1 MGFWQWAFGRGVLDL
16 VSFWLW
22 AFGFGGLLVVG
33 FWWWAFGGE
42 HIFGGQIALLRFV
55 NLVTEVHSALLYAYV
70 GILIVSIFF
79 SAPDKDLVEIGKK
92 FWVSAY

>member
-42 HIFGGQIALLRFV
+42 HIFGGQIALLLEKQLLV
-55 NLVTEVHSALLYAYV
+55 N
-70 GILIVSIFF
+70 FF
-79 SAPDKDLVEIGKK
+79 SRENKQL
-92 FWVSAY
+92 S

>member
-42 HIFGGQIALLRFV
+42 HIFGGQIALLQKI
-55 NLVTEVHSALLYAYV
+55 
-70 GILIVSIFF
+70 GPIFF
-79 SAPDKDLVEIGKK
+79 MIRLYDLVNSCTGGEL
-92 FWVSAY
+92 VSLVDYNSS

>member
-1 MGFWQWAFGRGVLDL
+1 MSFWQWAFGRGVLDL

-42 HIFGGQIALLRFV
+42 HIFGGQIALLPISSILNGKLSSKIYF
-55 NLVTEVHSALLYAYV
+55 LYIYF
-70 GILIVSIFF
+70 GKFLHFTIYFEKLI
-79 SAPDKDLVEIGKK
+79 
-92 FWVSAY
+92 

>member
-42 HIFGGQIALLRFV
+42 HIFGGQIALLP
-55 NLVTEVHSALLYAYV
+55 EIYASNIF
-70 GILIVSIFF
+70 ILP
-79 SAPDKDLVEIGKK
+79 A
-92 FWVSAY
+92 

>member
-33 FWWWAFGGE
+33 FWWWAFGGG
-42 HIFGGQIALLRFV
+42 HIFGGQIALLHFPPI
-55 NLVTEVHSALLYAYV
+55 TEE
-70 GILIVSIFF
+70 IFE
-79 SAPDKDLVEIGKK
+79 SGKIQIT
-92 FWVSAY
+92 

>member
-16 VSFWLW
+16 VSCWLW

-42 HIFGGQIALLRFV
+42 HIFGGQIALLRIVEDLPLCTESRHFLRFWQRV
-55 NLVTEVHSALLYAYV
+55 NFPKWTKLN
-70 GILIVSIFF
+70 
-79 SAPDKDLVEIGKK
+79 
-92 FWVSAY
+92 